1 MKKLLLAMLLLTV
14 IYSSRS
20 SAQTA
25 NTREDSAY
33 RKTIH
38 DRSAKIVAPLEI
50 KDPAKNTLVLNYV
63 MNQYF
68 DLNEV
73 HDGHKKVISDIK
85 KQGLPKEETDKG
97 IEAQEV
103 KKSARLLQLHNAFI
117 GHLKENLPD
126 TQVDKIKD
134 GMTYNVFHVTYTAYQ
149 DMIPLLTTPQKEKIK
164 EWLEE
169 AREKAMDEGS
179 SDDKHKVFGKYKGR
193 INNYLSSEGY
203 DLKKEEDQWR
213 ERLKARRNEQKQ
225 N

>member
-1 MKKLLLAMLLLTV
+1 MKRSLLALLLMTV
-14 IYSSRS
+14 IFMSRS
-20 SAQTA
+20 SAQTV

-38 DRSAKIVAPLEI
+38 DRSAKIVNTLEI
-50 KDPAKNTLVLNYV
+50 KDPAKQAVVLNYV

-73 HDGHKKVISDIK
+73 HDGHKKVKEDIK
-85 KQGLPKEETDKG
+85 KKGLSKEEMDKA
-97 IEAQEV
+97 IEAQEA
-103 KKSARLLQLHNAFI
+103 KKSARLLQLHHAFI
-117 GHLKENLPD
+117 GHLKENISD

-149 DMIPLLTTPQKEKIK
+149 DMIPGLTGTQKGKIY
-164 EWLEE
+164 EWLTE

-193 INNYLSSEGY
+193 INNYLSTEGY